1 MNSNDQN
8 AASGAAPVRALA
20 DLATLVHDS
29 SPEALRAAASDR
41 RMTEDL
47 ALTLLN
53 RRDLP
58 GEVIED
64 LAKNPEAMKHRK
76 VINAVV
82 THPKT
87 PRHISIPIIRRLYTF
102 ELMRVALTPVVAADI
117 KKAAEDGL
125 VSRMDTI
132 AAGERLTLAKRA
144 SGGVAAALLLDA
156 ERRIVEAALL
166 NPQMTEAAIIRALTK
181 ESSSAALVDL
191 ICNHPKWNLRRDI
204 RLALLRNDKISMA
217 KAVFFAQSL
226 PSMALRDVLHHSRL
240 SPRVREYLLRVLEER
255 PQGIK
260 E

>member
-1 MNSNDQN
+1 M
-8 AASGAAPVRALA
+8 
-20 DLATLVHDS
+20 VHDM
-29 SPEALRAAASDR
+29 SPEVLRAAAADR

-53 RRDLP
+53 RRDIP
-58 GEVIED
+58 GEVVED
-64 LAKNPEAMKHRK
+64 LAKNQEAMKHRK
-76 VINAVV
+76 IINAVV
-82 THPKT
+82 THPRT

-117 KKAAEDGL
+117 KKVAEDGL

-156 ERRIVEAALL
+156 ERRIVEASLL

-181 ESSSAALVDL
+181 GSSSASLVE
-191 ICNHPKWNLRRDI
+191 IVCNHPKWSLRRDI

-217 KAVFFAQSL
+217 KAIFFAQSL

-240 SPRVREYLLRVLEER
+240 SPRIREYLLRVLEER
-255 PQGIK
+255 PQGVK